1 MMKTSISKEEKM
13 LASSS
18 WRRAKAYNSREQ
30 QSLQK
35 EKHRLLKQFEAET
48 GQLKAAQNRFEL
60 QYKTGR
66 KTSITLPPLREES
79 SARLRLPKRSV
90 ERRDSLGSSKSL
102 PSLPS
107 LEDSLSTEAASDTRL
122 RSRSVSSAADF
133 HPAGRVNNH
142 DDVAEKTG
150 FTNRRRTKSHAGF
163 PNT

>member
-1 MMKTSISKEEKM
+1 MMKTSLSKEEKM

-18 WRRAKAYNSREQ
+18 MRKANAYNSREE

-35 EKHRLLKQFEAET
+35 EKRRLLRQFEAET

-66 KTSITLPPLREES
+66 KTSFTLPPLQEES
-79 SARLRLPKRSV
+79 STRLRLPKRSS

-107 LEDSLSTEAASDTRL
+107 LEDSLSTVAVSDTRS
-122 RSRSVSSAADF
+122 RSRSVSSVADS
-133 HPAGRVNNH
+133 HHARAVYDRNN
-142 DDVAEKTG
+142 VAEKTD
-150 FTNRRRTKSHAGF
+150 TTCRRRTKSYAGF

>member
-1 MMKTSISKEEKM
+1 MKTSLSKEEKM

-18 WRRAKAYNSREQ
+18 WRRANAYNSREE
-30 QSLQK
+30 QSLEK
-35 EKHRLLKQFEAET
+35 EKRRLLKQFEAET

-66 KTSITLPPLREES
+66 KTSFTLPPLREES

-107 LEDSLSTEAASDTRL
+107 LEDSLSTVAASDTRL
-122 RSRSVSSAADF
+122 RSRSVSSVADS
-133 HPAGRVNNH
+133 HHAGAVNDRN
-142 DDVAEKTG
+142 DVAEQTG
-150 FTNRRRTKSHAGF
+150 ITYRRRTKSYSGF